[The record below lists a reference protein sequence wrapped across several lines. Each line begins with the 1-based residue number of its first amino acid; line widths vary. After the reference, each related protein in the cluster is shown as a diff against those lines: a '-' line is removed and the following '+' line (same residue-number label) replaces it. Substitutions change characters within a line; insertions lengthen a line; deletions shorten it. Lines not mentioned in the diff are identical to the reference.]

1 MRSRSR
7 QTLRAPGQQAAAP
20 LRVGRWRAAA
30 RSTQPSRP
38 STRALPPAARRKRT
52 VHPAC
57 VLRARASA
65 PARARARCE
74 RLETN
79 RKTLS
84 SAWRSNLP
92 GPLSLAS
99 GDRSIYISAAMDQE
113 RLLRELTE
121 FLRIP
126 SVSTLP
132 AHNQDCRAAAEW
144 VAAELRRIGCHNV
157 VFLGSDTHPVV
168 WGQGPDVPGAPTL
181 LIYGHYDVQPPD
193 PLPEWTTPPFEPAL
207 RDGKLYA
214 RGSADDKGQVF
225 CLLKAINSA
234 NPRVNFRFLIE
245 GEEEYGSKVLFDL
258 LKREPQRVRADAVLV
273 ADMSYVAPG
282 WPAVYTTLR
291 GLCYAE
297 ITVRTSK
304 TDLHSGEYGGAAPNA
319 HEELCRLLGRLKTAD
334 GKIHIPGLYEAVRR
348 PGKAELAAWK
358 RLPFKEAD
366 FLKRRVQG
374 RALTGLKKYSVLER
388 LWALPT
394 FEIHGIMGGF
404 TGVGAKTVIPAAATA
419 KVSMRLVPN
428 QKLSAVERQL
438 AAAVKRF
445 APKHVTAS
453 VRFLHGAD
461 PAQIKLDHPSFKLL
475 DQAFKEVTGRATVP
489 ARAGG
494 SIPVVPAL
502 ASAGASVILTGIG
515 LPDDRLHAPNE
526 KLDLKQLWD
535 GIEVFRRFYELLGES
550 R

>member
-1 MRSRSR
+1 MSRGR
-7 QTLRAPGQQAAAP
+7 GRQAATP
-20 LRVGRWRAAA
+20 HRRGGCCAAT
-30 RSTQPSRP
+30 RNTRP
-38 STRALPPAARRKRT
+38 SPPSGPAWWPTAHRKRT
-52 VHPAC
+52 AHRAC
-57 VLRARASA
+57 VPRAPAN
-65 PARARARCE
+65 ARARAPVRCA
-74 RLETN
+74 RLETS

-99 GDRSIYISAAMDQE
+99 CDSSVYISAAMDQE

-144 VAAELRRIGCHNV
+144 VAADLRRLGGRDV
-157 VFLGSDTHPVV
+157 EFPGSDTHPVV
-168 WGQGPDVPGAPTL
+168 SGKGPDVPGAPTL

-193 PLPEWTTPPFEPAL
+193 PLNEWTRPPFDPAVS
-207 RDGKLYA
+207 DGKIYA

-225 CLLKAINSA
+225 CLLKAIAAS
-234 NPRVNFRFLIE
+234 PRPAVNFRFLIE

-258 LKREPQRVRADAVLV
+258 LKREPQRVRADAVVV
-273 ADMSYVAPG
+273 AYMSYVAPG

-319 HEELCRLLGRLKTAD
+319 HEELCRLLGRLKSED
-334 GKIHIPGLYEAVRR
+334 GKVNIPGFYSAVKR
-348 PGKAELAAWK
+348 PSKAELAAWK
-358 RLPFKEAD
+358 KLPFNEKD
-366 FLKRRVQG
+366 FLTKRVQG
-374 RALTGLKKYSVLER
+374 KALVGLKQASVLER

-394 FEIHGIMGGF
+394 FEIHGILGGF
-404 TGVGAKTVIPAAATA
+404 TGDGAKTVIPAEATA

-428 QKLSAVERQL
+428 QKLATVEHQL
-438 AAAVKRF
+438 AAAVRRF
-445 APKHVTAS
+445 APKYVTAS

-461 PAQIKLDHPSFKLL
+461 PAQIQLNSPAFNLL
-475 DQAFKEVTGRATVP
+475 DQAFKDVTGRGTVP

-502 ASAGASVILTGIG
+502 ASAGAPVILTGIG
-515 LPDDRLHAPNE
+515 FPDHRPPAPHD
-526 KLDLKQLWD
+526 KLELEQVWD
-535 GIEVFRRFYELLGES
+535 GIEVFRRFYELLGNA

>member
-1 MRSRSR
+1 
-7 QTLRAPGQQAAAP
+7 
-20 LRVGRWRAAA
+20 
-30 RSTQPSRP
+30 
-38 STRALPPAARRKRT
+38 
-52 VHPAC
+52 
-57 VLRARASA
+57 
-65 PARARARCE
+65 
-74 RLETN
+74 
-79 RKTLS
+79 
-84 SAWRSNLP
+84 
-92 GPLSLAS
+92 
-99 GDRSIYISAAMDQE
+99 MDQE
-113 RLLRELTE
+113 RLLRELSE

-144 VAAELRRIGCHNV
+144 VAAELQRLGCRDV
-157 VFLGSDTHPVV
+157 DFLGSETHPVV
-168 WGQGPDVPGAPTL
+168 WGKGPDVPGAPTL

-193 PLPEWTTPPFEPAL
+193 PLAEWSQPPFEPTIS
-207 RDGKLYA
+207 DGRIYA
-214 RGSADDKGQVF
+214 RGAADDKGQVF
-225 CLLKAINSA
+225 CLLKAINSTH
-234 NPRVNFRFLIE
+234 PQVNFRFLIE

-258 LKREPQRVRADAVLV
+258 LKRKPQRVRADAVLV
-273 ADMSYVAPG
+273 ADMSYVAPA

-304 TDLHSGEYGGAAPNA
+304 TDLHSGEHGGAAPNA
-319 HEELCRLLGRLKTAD
+319 HEELCRLLTRLKSED
-334 GKIHIPGLYEAVRR
+334 GKINIPGFYTAVKR
-348 PGKAELAAWK
+348 PSKAELAAWK
-358 RLPFKEAD
+358 KLPFNEKD
-366 FLKRRVQG
+366 FLNKRVQG
-374 RALTGLKKYSVLER
+374 KGLVGLKKYSVLER

-394 FEIHGIMGGF
+394 FEIHGILGGF
-404 TGVGAKTVIPAAATA
+404 TGQGAKTVIPAEATA

-428 QKLSAVERQL
+428 QKLETVERQL

-461 PAQIKLDHPSFKLL
+461 PAQIKIDHPAFTLL
-475 DQAFKEVTGRATVP
+475 QRAFKEVTGRGTVP

-502 ASAGASVILTGIG
+502 GSAGAPVILTGIG

-535 GIEVFRRFYELLGES
+535 GIEVFSRFYELLGSQES
-550 R
+550 GVRSRG